1 MMYEHKIMV
10 SSFHIH
16 VERRIDRMKIETAL
30 DEIDDLNVKRYIDFV
45 APVLV
50 VKLNSVIRSILIS
63 T

>member
-1 MMYEHKIMV
+1 MMHEHKIMV

-45 APVLV
+45 APVF
-50 VKLNSVIRSILIS
+50 NSVIRFILTSKSI
-63 T
+63 